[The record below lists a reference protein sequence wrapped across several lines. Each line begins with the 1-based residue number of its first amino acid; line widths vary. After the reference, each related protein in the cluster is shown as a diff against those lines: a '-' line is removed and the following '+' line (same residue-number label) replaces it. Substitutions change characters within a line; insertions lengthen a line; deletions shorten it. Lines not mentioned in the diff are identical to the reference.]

1 MIIRKQP
8 IISWLLD
15 NNNIADEEHLGVPM
29 LNNKEH
35 FGYLYNGMQHLA
47 GVCDT
52 SPDWGLP
59 ELVMP
64 SFEKVMEKSA
74 KSFFGIDHQ
83 LFQEFYADN
92 VCGILLSRDCGT
104 IVYGFGENKLYV
116 WLFRQNDGK
125 SQLLLYF
132 YVESTEDNKRHIY
145 TSPTLINDD
154 QLFNGSNE
162 ERNAI
167 YERLANKLIVY
178 LAVKK
183 YVKVET
189 IVVPV
194 GMVVKF
200 DDAILDYKA
209 KEKVRNESGQEV
221 IVMDSRWFR
230 KIVNNNDI
238 FVRGF
243 FRFQNKKN
251 EKGEWYK
258 ELIFVDSYIRHGYHR
273 DAVIEGNALE
283 TQEDTTNSIHT

>member
-8 IISWLLD
+8 IISWLLNS
-15 NNNIADEEHLGVPM
+15 NNTADKENLTIPM
-29 LNNKEH
+29 LDNREH
-35 FGYLYNGMQHLA
+35 FEYLYNGMRHLA
-47 GVCDT
+47 DVRDT
-52 SPDWGLP
+52 LPGWGLP

-74 KSFFGIDHQ
+74 KSFFSIDHQ
-83 LFQEFYADN
+83 LFQEFYVDN

-116 WLFRQNDGK
+116 WLFKQNNGK

-132 YVESTEDNKRHIY
+132 YVESAEDNKRRIY
-145 TSPTLINDD
+145 TCPTLIDNE
-154 QLFNGSNE
+154 QLFGGNHE
-162 ERNAI
+162 ERKVI

-194 GMVVKF
+194 GKVVKF
-200 DDAILDYKA
+200 DDAILDYKI

-230 KIVNNNDI
+230 KIVNDNDI

-258 ELIFVDSYIRHGYHR
+258 ELIFVDSYMRHGYHR
-273 DAVIEGNALE
+273 DAIIEE
-283 TQEDTTNSIHT
+283 